1 MQYCAYGIV
10 YFFAFC
16 KSFQLKYGTGY
27 YADVISNGYYPYQ
40 FMRAHNN
47 KNACDAYYYVYFVQ
61 YVRIVCAG

>member
-1 MQYCAYGIV
+1 MQYCVYGIV
-10 YFFAFC
+10 YSLSFC

-47 KNACDAYYYVYFVQ
+47 KNACYAYYYVYTLYNMFV
-61 YVRIVCAG
+61 